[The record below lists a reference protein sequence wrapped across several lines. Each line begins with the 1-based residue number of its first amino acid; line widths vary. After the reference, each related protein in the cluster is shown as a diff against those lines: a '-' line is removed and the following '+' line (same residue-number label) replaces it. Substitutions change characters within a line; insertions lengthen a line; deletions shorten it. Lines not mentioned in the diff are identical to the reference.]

1 MLEMLKNKVMVVR
14 GINKT
19 TYRRALG
26 YIADAEGY
34 EFVED
39 YLEDILDYHDRIK
52 FANWLNFVE

>member
-1 MLEMLKNKVMVVR
+1 MLEMIKNKVMIVR

-19 TYRRALG
+19 TYRRALAS
-26 YIADAEGY
+26 ISESEGY

-39 YLEDILDYHDRIK
+39 YLEDMLDYYDRMK